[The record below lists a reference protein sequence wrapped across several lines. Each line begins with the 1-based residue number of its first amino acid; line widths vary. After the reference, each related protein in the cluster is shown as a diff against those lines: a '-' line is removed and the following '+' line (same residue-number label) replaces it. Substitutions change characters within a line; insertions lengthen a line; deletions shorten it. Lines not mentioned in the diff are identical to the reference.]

1 MPAKPI
7 EAVAGFKCRVQGGAR
22 MKRLHF
28 LRHAKSSWD
37 APELE
42 DFERP
47 LADRGVR
54 AGAVMAAALAG
65 RGLRVDQVL
74 VSPARRT
81 RQTFDALHP
90 LFDGVPVVFEQ
101 RLYVFSAA
109 KLLDRLRDL
118 PDTLSSVLV
127 IGHNPALHELAMAL
141 TERQEPATTDLAALR
156 DKFPTAAYAL
166 MSCAVDRWGD
176 LAPGVGRLDAFLRPK
191 DLG

>member
-1 MPAKPI
+1 
-7 EAVAGFKCRVQGGAR
+7 

-47 LADRGVR
+47 LAERGQR
-54 AGAVMAAALAG
+54 AGVVMAKALG
-65 RGLRVDQVL
+65 ERGLRVDQVL

-81 RQTFDALHP
+81 RQTFDAVCP
-90 LFDGVPVVFEQ
+90 LFDGVPVVFER

-109 KLLDRLRDL
+109 KLLDRLREL
-118 PDTLSSVLV
+118 PDDLASVLV

-141 TERQEPATTDLAALR
+141 TEGQEPAPPELTALR
-156 DKFPTAAYAL
+156 DKFPTAAYSL
-166 MSCAVDRWGD
+166 ISCSVDHWGD
-176 LAPGVGRLDAFLRPK
+176 LAAGVGRLDAFVRPK
-191 DLG
+191 DLE

>member
-1 MPAKPI
+1 
-7 EAVAGFKCRVQGGAR
+7 

-47 LADRGVR
+47 LAERGER
-54 AGAVMAAALAG
+54 AGAAMAKALAE
-65 RGLRVDQVL
+65 RGVRVDQVL
-74 VSPARRT
+74 VSTARRT
-81 RQTFDALHP
+81 RQTFDALCP

-109 KLLDRLRDL
+109 KLLDRLREL
-118 PDTLSSVLV
+118 PDNLSAVLV
-127 IGHNPALHELAMAL
+127 VGHNPALQELSIAL
-141 TERQEPATTDLAALR
+141 TESQEPQTPDLSALR

-166 MSCAVDRWGD
+166 VSCAVEHWGD
-176 LAPGVGRLDAFLRPK
+176 LAPGVGRLDAFVRPK
-191 DLG
+191 DVM